1 MKEKIKRII
10 EKIKDI
16 FSYIALNV
24 GENEKRIFRYRNRP
38 HCI

>member
-16 FSYIALNV
+16 FSLHWIGYNNLD
-24 GENEKRIFRYRNRP
+24 KKDKDML
-38 HCI
+38 